1 MDDLPNI
8 HDLIAITKT
17 VESTTDYLLNHE
29 CIAFPEI
36 CEKCGAENSY
46 SWKDQ
51 KFKTIR
57 CSTFACRKS
66 RSVYKGTFMSR
77 SRLNAQQMLL
87 MAHSWLKE
95 DTVKSAHT
103 NLKGIVSRCVIVD
116 FFAYFR
122 QLVVEDL
129 KEVDEVIGGPGIEVE
144 IDESKFARRK
154 IQSWSSCG

>member
-1 MDDLPNI
+1 
-8 HDLIAITKT
+8 
-17 VESTTDYLLNHE
+17 
-29 CIAFPEI
+29 
-36 CEKCGAENSY
+36 
-46 SWKDQ
+46 
-51 KFKTIR
+51 
-57 CSTFACRKS
+57 
-66 RSVYKGTFMSR
+66 MSR

-144 IDESKFARRK
+144 IDESSLLGEKYNRGHRVGDK
-154 IQSWSSCG
+154 SWVFGGIEKMGNIKSGLQKLC